1 MNDLTFL
8 APVEK
13 KRCLV
18 LGGTGFIGVNL
29 VKKLLSLGYSVRL
42 FTRFN
47 LNRQKFPDS
56 EKLEII
62 VGDIQDENLIA
73 KAVLGCEVCFHLIST
88 VLPGSSNLDPVFD
101 IESNLLFTVK
111 LLNCLAKSKIEKI
124 IFLSSGGTVYGQP
137 TTLPIVEAHSTNP
150 RCSYGIVKLAIEK
163 YLSLYHQLYGLNYVV
178 LRLSN
183 PFGEYQSVK
192 ARQGAVAV
200 FLGRALCG
208 QPVEIWGDGSVVR
221 DYVYISDAV
230 SALSKAL
237 FNDQTTGNIYSVV
250 SGESVSELET
260 AFLIKG
266 LANRPLD
273 VEFKPGNNLSRPK
286 IPIPDT
292 FSLRNLNWQPKI
304 SFKEVLCILCV
315 YYTLFLYFKK

>member
-8 APVEK
+8 APVGNE
-13 KRCLV
+13 RCLV

-221 DYVYISDAV
+221 DYVYISDVIDAMI
-230 SALSKAL
+230 KAMHYSGPERL
-237 FNDQTTGNIYSVV
+237 FNIG
-250 SGESVSELET
+250 SGC
-260 AFLIKG
+260 G
-266 LANRPLD
+266 L
-273 VEFKPGNNLSRPK
+273 S
-286 IPIPDT
+286 
-292 FSLRNLNWQPKI
+292 
-304 SFKEVLCILCV
+304 
-315 YYTLFLYFKK
+315 